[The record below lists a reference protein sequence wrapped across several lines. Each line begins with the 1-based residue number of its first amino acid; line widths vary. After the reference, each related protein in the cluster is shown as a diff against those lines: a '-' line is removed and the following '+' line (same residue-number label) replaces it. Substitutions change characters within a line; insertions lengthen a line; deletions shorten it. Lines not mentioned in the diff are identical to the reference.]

1 MKKPLLAAAALLAT
15 FSAAQAADIIEPA
28 AYDWTGPYVGL
39 QAGYGWGENDVKA
52 EGETEPTIT
61 ILGEEFAT
69 LNDEPVEFHPLK
81 DGSIGMDGFLGGLHA
96 GYNWQSDSLVLGV
109 EGDIEYA
116 DLDGDTDIIHSD
128 DGTTN
133 EDVGDARQEIDWL
146 GSLRLR
152 AGFTFDRALIYATGG
167 LAVGGV
173 EVSAFIDDSD
183 FDDSNSDTEWGW
195 TLGGGLEYAFTDELS
210 GRIEYRYTDLGNTD
224 VEAGG
229 VETPIEKLEFE
240 NTFHAVR
247 AGLSW
252 HFSP

>member
-1 MKKPLLAAAALLAT
+1 MKRLLLAT
-15 FSAAQAADIIEPA
+15 AASLAMFSAAQAADIVEPA

-39 QAGYGWGENDVKA
+39 QGGYGWGENDVSVDGS
-52 EGETEPTIT
+52 EGEPAIQALVDSDP
-61 ILGEEFAT
+61 IS
-69 LNDEPVEFHPLK
+69 FHDLE

-116 DLDGDTDIIHSD
+116 DLSGDTDILHAD
-128 DGTTN
+128 QGNFDQ
-133 EDVGDARQEIDWL
+133 GDARQEIDWL

-152 AGFTFDRALIYATGG
+152 AGFAFDRALIYATGG

-173 EVSAFIDDSD
+173 EVSAFIDQTDL
-183 FDDSNSDTEWGW
+183 DDSNKDTQWGW
-195 TLGGGLEYAFTDELS
+195 TLGGGLEYAVTDEVS
-210 GRIEYRYTDLGNTD
+210 ARIEYRYTDLGKSD

-229 VETPIEKLEFE
+229 DDTPIDKLEFE
-240 NTFHAVR
+240 NRFHAVR

>member
-1 MKKPLLAAAALLAT
+1 MKKLLLAGAASLMTL
-15 FSAAQAADIIEPA
+15 SVAQAADIVEPA

-39 QAGYGWGENDVKA
+39 QGGYGWGENDVKA
-52 EGETEPTIT
+52 DGSEIQPTLMT
-61 ILGEEFAT
+61 SGS
-69 LNDEPVEFHPLK
+69 PVSFHPLD
-81 DGSIGMDGFLGGLHA
+81 DGSIEMDGFVGGLHA

-116 DLDGDTDIIHSD
+116 DINGDTDILHAD
-128 DGTTN
+128 NDN
-133 EDVGDARQEIDWL
+133 EKAGEARQEIDWL

-152 AGFTFDRALIYATGG
+152 AGFAFDRALIYATGG

-173 EVSAFIDDSD
+173 EVSGFIDESD
-183 FDDSNSDTEWGW
+183 FDDSNKDTEWGW
-195 TLGGGLEYAFTDELS
+195 TLGGGFEYALTDELS
-210 GRIEYRYTDLGNTD
+210 GRVEYRYTDLGHSD

-229 VETPIEKLEFE
+229 EETPITQLEFD